1 MISTEVAKK
10 ILNLKI
16 DNSNGLN
23 CIKKPLKISINNL
36 P

>member
-23 CIKKPLKISINNL
+23 RIKKATKNQYK
-36 P
+36 